1 MTTADSAAKRCS
13 FAIFDAYLQSVY
25 LLGKS
30 VHSNRSRDVVLVD
43 RFRFLVASISVVVIQ
58 CAY

>member
-1 MTTADSAAKRCS
+1 M
-13 FAIFDAYLQSVY
+13 
-25 LLGKS
+25 
-30 VHSNRSRDVVLVD
+30 HSNKSQDVVLVD